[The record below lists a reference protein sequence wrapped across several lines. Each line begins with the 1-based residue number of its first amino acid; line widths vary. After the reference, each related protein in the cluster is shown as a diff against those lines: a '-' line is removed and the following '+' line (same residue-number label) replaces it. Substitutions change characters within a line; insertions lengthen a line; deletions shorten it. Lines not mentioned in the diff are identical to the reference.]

1 VQLLCSFK
9 HNQAKSLPYFGKL
22 SGLLLFSAQRDC
34 QKGTDGIFTGYTL
47 LRQDFQFTGLYHI
60 RISAIIV
67 KTARIAGGLLRPYK
81 GLLLAAPQGAA
92 FTSFK
97 PDAPIT

>member
-1 VQLLCSFK
+1 MNQLANVGDFCA
-9 HNQAKSLPYFGKL
+9 NEACQDYGKL
-22 SGLLLFSAQRDC
+22 QEKQIKRNI
-34 QKGTDGIFTGYTL
+34 KKYGYTKKGVQRYQCL
-47 LRQDFQFTGLYHI
+47 TCKETFTE
-60 RISAIIV
+60 V